1 MNLYYNIIGEGE
13 PLVILHGLFGS
24 SDNWIS
30 IAKKFAQKYRVILP
44 DLRNHG
50 RSPHNIEWD
59 YKIMSEDVDM
69 MLQTLGITETHLLG
83 HSMGGKTAMTFAS
96 ANPETIMK
104 LIIADIAPRYYPVHH
119 RPILDALSS
128 IPLDHLKS
136 RVEAE
141 NRLSRF
147 ISDER
152 TKQFL
157 LKNLYRDH
165 RHTFRWRFNINVID
179 QLIEN
184 VGQSTYPS
192 EPIEIPTLFVRG
204 VNSDYITDTD
214 IMDIRQFFTHV
225 RVETIGNAGHWIH
238 AEQPD
243 AFVGTVMSFLEHGD

>member
-243 AFVGTVMSFLEHGD
+243 AFVCTVMSFLEHGD